1 MRALQ
6 KFGEPFAIPKDGVGV
21 GGGEEGVGGRGGEK
35 EGGRESTSYKRLEFT
50 KSLIQLKVRYPKY
63 LMTLNSNATDS

>member
-35 EGGRESTSYKRLEFT
+35 EEEEGEHFLQEVGVYKVVNPVESS
-50 KSLIQLKVRYPKY
+50 VPKI
-63 LMTLNSNATDS
+63 LDDT